1 MVPSVSQ
8 SVLFNKHLLSIFY
21 RKWDDTLFE
30 SSRCLQSSIGVDVQT
45 ETWGIVSIKCTL
57 YTHSSWWQRTRN
69 IYIEKGHQ
77 GSLPSV
83 GNTWLEQG
91 STHKHELARKWS
103 RGGCPCDV
111 RCIGW
116 MSSCL
121 SGHIN
126 FTSLKKKNNNFT
138 SLAPLLLPTPTI
150 TDLQDS
156 ILRPQSFAL
165 FFLSDFTHTYLF
177 PGWASNNFLSGDP
190 ASWNM
195 SLFTQQVGLPLM
207 IHAENGIHPLHLWGP
222 RLPWLVVPSV
232 L

>member
-77 GSLPSV
+77 GRLPSV

-126 FTSLKKKNNNFT
+126 FTSLKKK
-138 SLAPLLLPTPTI
+138 I
-150 TDLQDS
+150 I
-156 ILRPQSFAL
+156 IL
-165 FFLSDFTHTYLF
+165 
-177 PGWASNNFLSGDP
+177 
-190 ASWNM
+190 
-195 SLFTQQVGLPLM
+195 
-207 IHAENGIHPLHLWGP
+207 
-222 RLPWLVVPSV
+222 LPWLPFFFPPPLSPISKILYSDLRALLCSFSV
-232 L
+232 ISLTPICFQDELQTISLVETRHHGTCHFLHSKSGCP